1 MEGGGKKVLVARR
14 LVSLVFARLLK
25 EMICLQPQ

>member
-1 MEGGGKKVLVARR
+1 MEKKVLVAHR

-25 EMICLQPQ
+25 EMISLQPQ